1 MDVLA
6 KYEKWTLRRNQRRS
20 GLEKKL
26 PEASVI
32 RRSVTEP
39 YENNVL
45 EGLDIFD
52 LQWLIFVLKPH
63 KTSIAVDLVF
73 LKLVCK
79 SALIIITTIGLKIK
93 KT

>member
-1 MDVLA
+1 M
-6 KYEKWTLRRNQRRS
+6 S
-20 GLEKKL
+20 
-26 PEASVI
+26 
-32 RRSVTEP
+32 EP

-63 KTSIAVDLVF
+63 KSIAVDLVF

-79 SALIIITTIGLKIK
+79 SSLIIITTIGLKIEK
-93 KT
+93 KHSLFMLYIPKSTANHACYKKPR